1 MAASRKT
8 KTSGKPTAKSSKK
21 SASGKASPSRAQSSR
36 KPTAKARAAK
46 PAVAKKTAKVEKAI
60 MPRVSRKTSS
70 DAPAKT
76 KPARAAKPAA
86 PAKPPKPEK
95 SAVDPELLKTIREA
109 LVGQRNQL
117 LSVVQAT
124 QAQLAEK
131 ETGLA
136 DLSDRA
142 SDGFEDEL
150 ALGLMRIEA
159 AQIEDIEAAIRR
171 IDDGSYGL
179 CVDCGKSI
187 PRKRLEVLPFAQRC
201 LDCEGTKE
209 RRARMQT
216 GSDDDGDG
224 SGLD

>member
-8 KTSGKPTAKSSKK
+8 KTSGKPAAKASKK
-21 SASGKASPSRAQSSR
+21 SASGKASPSRAQGSR
-36 KPTAKARAAK
+36 KPSAKARASK
-46 PAVAKKTAKVEKAI
+46 PAVAKKTMKVEKAK
-60 MPRVSRKTSS
+60 MPRVSRKTKS
-70 DAPAKT
+70 DAPAKA
-76 KPARAAKPAA
+76 KPARAVKSNAPTKPV
-86 PAKPPKPEK
+86 K
-95 SAVDPELLKTIREA
+95 STVDPELLKTIREA

-117 LSVVQAT
+117 LSVVQST

-159 AQIEDIEAAIRR
+159 AQIDDIEAAIRR
-171 IDDGSYGL
+171 IDDGSYGM
-179 CVDCGKSI
+179 CVDCGKAI

-201 LDCEGTKE
+201 LECEGTKE

-216 GSDDDGDG
+216 GIDDDGDG